1 MREENNAGRSFTFP
15 GTLPT
20 VNRMGYGAMQLAG
33 RDGDKLVWGPPRDI
47 PGAIALL
54 REAVASGVKHLG
66 PGAATGAL
74 AMQQIWPVVQQVPPQ
89 QDSPVAGDAK
99 TGFKRT
105 HQGQVQFAQDDCID
119 SHKVP
124 ILGKIRSALQGL
136 MQDNARTA
144 QSSSAWV
151 GNPSSKTPFPSAFLE
166 KPITQT
172 VAEAD
177 ALCGAASGRGLIIQ
191 VGHIER
197 FNPAILALEKYKI
210 EPMFVESHRLAQ
222 FNPRGTDVGVV
233 LDLMIHDIDLILA
246 FVHSPVRAVEAN
258 GVAVVSDTADIANA
272 RIQFENGCVA
282 NVTASRISQRKM
294 RKMRLFQKS
303 GYISID
309 FSEGTAEVFRL
320 VGEDEPDT
328 KGTMMLGELGS
339 GKHRRKIVYELPEVK
354 EVNALR
360 YELELFARAAV
371 SGTRPVVSGEDGRRA
386 LVVANAIME
395 KISQQ
400 SFSM

>member
-1 MREENNAGRSFTFP
+1 VDPFRIGVIGVGHLGSLHAKMLADMP
-15 GTLPT
+15 GVRL
-20 VNRMGYGAMQLAG
+20 
-33 RDGDKLVWGPPRDI
+33 
-47 PGAIALL
+47 
-54 REAVASGVKHLG
+54 SGVY
-66 PGAATGAL
+66 
-74 AMQQIWPVVQQVPPQ
+74 
-89 QDSPVAGDAK
+89 DA
-99 TGFKRT
+99 
-105 HQGQVQFAQDDCID
+105 D
-119 SHKVP
+119 P
-124 ILGKIRSALQGL
+124 
-136 MQDNARTA
+136 ARTA
-144 QSSSAWV
+144 EVALRYGTRAEGTLDALLDSADAV
-151 GNPSSKTPFPSAFLE
+151 TIATTTNAHCAVALRALERGKNVFVE

-177 ALCGAASGRGLIIQ
+177 ALCTAASGRGLIIQ

-197 FNPAILALEKYKI
+197 FNPAILALEKYTI

-258 GVAVVSDTADIANA
+258 GVAVVSDSVDIANA

-320 VGEDEPDT
+320 VGEDEPET

-360 YELELFARAAV
+360 HELELFARAAA

-400 SFSM
+400 SFTM

>member
-1 MREENNAGRSFTFP
+1 MDPYRIGVVGVGHLGSLHAKMLADMPGVRLSGVYATTTNAHC
-15 GTLPT
+15 
-20 VNRMGYGAMQLAG
+20 
-33 RDGDKLVWGPPRDI
+33 
-47 PGAIALL
+47 
-54 REAVASGVKHLG
+54 AVALRALERGKH
-66 PGAATGAL
+66 
-74 AMQQIWPVVQQVPPQ
+74 V
-89 QDSPVAGDAK
+89 
-99 TGFKRT
+99 
-105 HQGQVQFAQDDCID
+105 
-119 SHKVP
+119 
-124 ILGKIRSALQGL
+124 
-136 MQDNARTA
+136 
-144 QSSSAWV
+144 
-151 GNPSSKTPFPSAFLE
+151 FLK